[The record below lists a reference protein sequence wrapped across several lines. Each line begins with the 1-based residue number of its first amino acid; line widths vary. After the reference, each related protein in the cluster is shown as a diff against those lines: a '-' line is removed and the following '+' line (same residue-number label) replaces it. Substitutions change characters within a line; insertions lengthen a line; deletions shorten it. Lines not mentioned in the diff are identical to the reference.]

1 MGVKSFDKAD
11 PSKKQIE
18 IYQDFSGGIN
28 TELADSAMKDNQF
41 RKLVNFDLDAA
52 GSIKKRDGLYRIPFV
67 RQQIEAMLKKKYGVN
82 KGNEIAS
89 KIIIND
95 VVEFFDGAHWVF
107 NYITNYGL
115 IVLLLDKTMS
125 LPQDLNLQLFEHVL
139 FYPMSKIDEQDTYN
153 VIGDK
158 VKISPYND
166 TYIMYATKYSNANG
180 LVNIDE
186 KQIKMFSWNPVNDD
200 DQTIG
205 GNVARPQWIEAVDNQ
220 DDVETITYYGDTTPY
235 VLESNKLD
243 IIDNLGEVSYQIGE
257 RYYGSLGFDEL
268 EDFSIIYGFNT
279 TQTWFDVNENGTNKR
294 YFIRTGDG
302 QDIPP
307 TEIATITLEPF
318 CGEYNSSPNRGEK
331 YWNKVKQKIFIY
343 LKHPV
348 KSMTNQ
354 EYLDRII
361 EINNWLNNNNGGYN
375 ETTGLVNLPCLRF
388 TYVDVIMFDYNN
400 EKQSGEFRYYIEDE
414 YTPFNCVWYKE
425 TYKRL
430 NGGIDHPNYVR
441 ELHFE
446 NNVAIGKVS
455 YIIGSKSMGYSIS
468 EGHTLESIGQI
479 IPMIYTKPYV
489 EKIEVDNDFQLFGAV
504 WGDIGSR
511 TTTNYYRITTYNVD
525 NKNYLL
531 PYISRD
537 YNNPFNGTLQEW
549 LTKFNYISDSLN
561 VSISTDVNY
570 SNGLILLSE
579 SGPMLKRDITFKI
592 NNQYFDPELYYYS
605 SLPNR
610 YSNMFYTNNGSG
622 VWTNTLTLDST
633 KCWRD
638 YTRIGA
644 DFTSRSFVHPL
655 ALIIVGEGNISAGYT
670 GKAAIL
676 NWGVLDS
683 SFNSIGIKWDS
694 WDQLSTQ
701 HLYMNSGDLKGVGEV
716 ASNPSSSP
724 STKNLYSTTRFDFS
738 VGSTRWNNTVGNDD
752 YWLQTGSCSF
762 AYKLDSYLN
771 YTNSLCNTNYYYNGV
786 FSPATSG
793 YVVGIQNSSYPKSFN
808 VNPMKQGKDV
818 FELYKLT
825 YNNLFSWMDINNV
838 YEHWDLDNF
847 YSSIDLFGY
856 ELFGDVVFN
865 IDGEH
870 NDFNDIYRYFINDS
884 ITSFK
889 LMFNCGNFNKQLNL
903 PYYAINSFF
912 KNLFDIN
919 NKQFKIE
926 YIKINDMFYSVV
938 ISMNVDNQKLILLQL
953 TTKELQSISF
963 KDSTIN
969 MYYNYLPNGVE
980 NVLKFQHQQYVKPNL
995 NDLNYLS
1002 YNLNLFS
1009 RFNQSRFPNIYN
1021 KDIHHNISSDLVKY
1035 PKLDI
1040 VQQNNYIQLFGIF
1053 PVNDII
1059 LEPNKQ
1065 KFQLFYSLQQGIH
1078 PENLIIAK
1086 TTMTVADYN
1095 QMVNSKDYSTT
1106 GYTSNTENTGE
1117 TKCIGPNWTPFNTF
1131 FSDDVNTSYNDSLD
1145 DDNPPKPAIFTI
1157 DVPDTTEPYLIL
1169 IQVAQRDDKYKGEN
1183 VPKLATVVETRIQMS
1198 PNTSYRDRLDIV
1210 SLFDEYTAT
1219 NNLTTYSTNLIAYG
1233 QTNKLY
1239 FSDNA
1244 IPSYFPLTRAIQLK
1258 TPEAIKKCSLFQNK
1272 LIVSTE
1278 NTKNF
1283 ISGSSFD
1290 SENDPFI
1297 LSSISTDTGLIAPKS
1312 EVPVGDLLF
1321 FLDKGGVKYLKNVA
1335 ASYYKEFSYKQ
1346 ADEIIKSIVPIDKDA
1361 CGISYNDKYYLC
1373 FPNNRIM
1380 LIFNTTFRCWTM
1392 YQSEHLD
1399 FAKMFV
1405 NDGELYGIS
1414 RNTFNIFKFDK
1425 NVYVDNWNE
1434 LEDDEIYI
1442 DNSGYETISN
1452 ANGEEIKVQKG
1463 TPIMCIMETK
1473 NLDQNYLHR
1482 KKYSW
1487 ALLSTHTYNKDD
1499 DSMYVASNSSL
1510 KPYVLLDENLINY
1523 TFDSYDKVNNTII
1536 YNQDKT
1542 STYDILVRD
1551 DSALNVSAMVD
1562 YQKLGYNNTNS
1573 YFNIPIRRKGNSI
1586 AFGFT
1591 FKEPCGLIINSL
1603 SIKYGL
1609 QDIKRNKG
1617 GKS

>member
-186 KQIKMFSWNPVNDD
+186 KQIKMFSWNPINDD

-220 DDVETITYYGDTTPY
+220 DDVETITYYGDTTPISIVSNNFGFVNDY
-235 VLESNKLD
+235 EGNNTFNIEVPQHLNKLYD
-243 IIDNLGEVSYQIGE
+243 YYDDFRLEYKHNNSQAWIEFSYTKDGIAN
-257 RYYGSLGFDEL
+257 S
-268 EDFSIIYGFNT
+268 
-279 TQTWFDVNENGTNKR
+279 ENIFLKNMSDS
-294 YFIRTGDG
+294 YIS
-302 QDIPP
+302 PSN
-307 TEIATITLEPF
+307 IATIWFGKDGML
-318 CGEYNSSPNRGEK
+318 Y
-331 YWNKVKQKIFIY
+331 VY
-343 LKHPV
+343 LKSPIKAV
-348 KSMTNQ
+348 SDEVFFQ
-354 EYLDRII
+354 EYLLSHNITNLRKNNLAWTYCDFFVINLIDKRNVHPRLLIDGHQDQYTYTVNQGNMTCVYESREYDIGFSITIPYDEFFSMSVADEAVSVFKELFLPNTANIQNLEEFQNYWKPFVDDWTKPPLKNIDVSGFGTPTIKVIPKYFTNTTALSKSLDFSRELAFNKGNPICSLISPLFKYHITGNISGSYLYRNISSSNPSTNNPLLVSSSYKVSDGVIHVDDYLYSFYSIFSLITSSKLHPTMFDHVTPII
-361 EINNWLNNNNGGYN
+361 AYLGACIFRDNNNNFSSLDERSVYFKFNGNQLFNDNWPFYPRVSLQINSTSNIFTAGI
-375 ETTGLVNLPCLRF
+375 TRF
-388 TYVDVIMFDYNN
+388 TVDD
-400 EKQSGEFRYYIEDE
+400 
-414 YTPFNCVWYKE
+414 
-425 TYKRL
+425 
-430 NGGIDHPNYVR
+430 
-441 ELHFE
+441 
-446 NNVAIGKVS
+446 
-455 YIIGSKSMGYSIS
+455 
-468 EGHTLESIGQI
+468 
-479 IPMIYTKPYV
+479 
-489 EKIEVDNDFQLFGAV
+489 
-504 WGDIGSR
+504 
-511 TTTNYYRITTYNVD
+511 
-525 NKNYLL
+525 
-531 PYISRD
+531 RD
-537 YNNPFNGTLQEW
+537 
-549 LTKFNYISDSLN
+549 
-561 VSISTDVNY
+561 
-570 SNGLILLSE
+570 
-579 SGPMLKRDITFKI
+579 
-592 NNQYFDPELYYYS
+592 
-605 SLPNR
+605 
-610 YSNMFYTNNGSG
+610 
-622 VWTNTLTLDST
+622 
-633 KCWRD
+633 
-638 YTRIGA
+638 
-644 DFTSRSFVHPL
+644 SRSFVFSGSTNYLDDSNNWAPHDNML
-655 ALIIVGEGNISAGYT
+655 NRKNVDGSLGLFSTGCKVNNIIINPSQYT
-670 GKAAIL
+670 GDKFVMEKLTPSTI
-676 NWGVLDS
+676 
-683 SFNSIGIKWDS
+683 IKWA
-694 WDQLSTQ
+694 
-701 HLYMNSGDLKGVGEV
+701 NINNIEV
-716 ASNPSSSP
+716 E
-724 STKNLYSTTRFDFS
+724 TLL
-738 VGSTRWNNTVGNDD
+738 V
-752 YWLQTGSCSF
+752 L
-762 AYKLDSYLN
+762 
-771 YTNSLCNTNYYYNGV
+771 NTNTIL
-786 FSPATSG
+786 P
-793 YVVGIQNSSYPKSFN
+793 
-808 VNPMKQGKDV
+808 
-818 FELYKLT
+818 
-825 YNNLFSWMDINNV
+825 
-838 YEHWDLDNF
+838 
-847 YSSIDLFGY
+847 
-856 ELFGDVVFN
+856 
-865 IDGEH
+865 
-870 NDFNDIYRYFINDS
+870 ND
-884 ITSFK
+884 
-889 LMFNCGNFNKQLNL
+889 
-903 PYYAINSFF
+903 
-912 KNLFDIN
+912 LFDITDIHLLFERYYTD
-919 NKQFKIE
+919 KLTD
-926 YIKINDMFYSVV
+926 IKIVCYIGNQWRTVSIPYYSVGGVLTNLYNNVPIKCEYLKDNLGKFYSF
-938 ISMNVDNQKLILLQL
+938 NAYY
-953 TTKELQSISF
+953 ELNNEKIYLVNLKGIELSDIDF
-963 KDSTIN
+963 ERLYLAIN
-969 MYYNYLPNGVE
+969 YNYLPNGVE

-1040 VQQNNYIQLFGIF
+1040 TQQNNYIQLFGIF

-1078 PENLIIAK
+1078 PEDLIVAK

-1117 TKCIGPNWTPFNTF
+1117 TKCIGPNWLPFNTF

-1145 DDNPPKPAIFTI
+1145 DDNPPKPSIFTV

-1169 IQVAQRDDKYKGEN
+1169 IQVAQRDDKYTGEN

-1361 CGISYNDKYYLC
+1361 CGVSYNDKYYLC

-1380 LIFNTTFRCWTM
+1380 LIFNTTYRCWTM
-1392 YQSEHLD
+1392 YQSEYLD

-1542 STYDILVRD
+1542 SPYDILVRD

>member
-67 RQQIEAMLKKKYGVN
+67 RQQIEAMFKKKYGVN

-186 KQIKMFSWNPVNDD
+186 KQIKMFSWNPINDD

-220 DDVETITYYGDTTPY
+220 DEVETITYYGDTTPY

-302 QDIPP
+302 KDIPP

-318 CGEYNSSPNRGEK
+318 CGEYNSSPNIGEK

-348 KSMTNQ
+348 KSMTND
-354 EYLDRII
+354 EYVNTIKN
-361 EINNWLNNNNGGYN
+361 INDVLVSTNGGYDSRN
-375 ETTGLVNLPCLRF
+375 ETHRFPCLRF

-400 EKQSGEFRYYIEDE
+400 EKQSGEFIYYIEDE
-414 YTPFNCVWYKE
+414 HTPFNCVWYRE
-425 TYKRL
+425 TYVKSFTNVN
-430 NGGIDHPNYVR
+430 NGQHRIFS
-441 ELHFE
+441 LHFE
-446 NNVAIGKVS
+446 NNVAIGKVP
-455 YIIGSKSMGYSIS
+455 YIIGGKAINPSASSNLSLDSM
-468 EGHTLESIGQI
+468 GQI
-479 IPMIYTKPYV
+479 IPLIYTKPYV
-489 EKIEVDNDFQLFGAV
+489 EQIEVSNGL
-504 WGDIGSR
+504 
-511 TTTNYYRITTYNVD
+511 TTLSNYWKYTANSYRKMTNYYDISIYKQNDKYYIIPNSTGNSLQNILD
-525 NKNYLL
+525 NYESQTRL
-531 PYISRD
+531 
-537 YNNPFNGTLQEW
+537 F
-549 LTKFNYISDSLN
+549 N
-561 VSISTDVNY
+561 VSISTEPFYVND
-570 SNGLILLSE
+570 LILLSE

-592 NNQYFDPELYYYS
+592 NNNGFVDERYYYS
-605 SLPNR
+605 DLPNNH
-610 YSNMFYTNNGSG
+610 SNMFYTKHGSG

-638 YTRIGA
+638 YTKIGA
-644 DFTSRSFVHPL
+644 DFTSISFVHPL
-655 ALIIVGEGNISAGYT
+655 ALIIVGEGKISAGNI
-670 GKAAIL
+670 GRAAIL

-683 SFNSIGIKWDS
+683 SSNSIGIKWDS
-694 WDQLSTQ
+694 WDQLSIQ

-724 STKNLYSTTRFDFS
+724 STKNLYSTTRFDCS

-762 AYKLDSYLN
+762 SYKLDSYLN

-786 FSPATSG
+786 FSPATAG
-793 YVVGIQNSSYPKSFN
+793 YVVGIQDNASPTSFN
-808 VNPMKQGKDV
+808 VNPMKHGKNI

-847 YSSIDLFGY
+847 SSSIELFGY

-1009 RFNQSRFPNIYN
+1009 RFNQSRFPSIYN

-1040 VQQNNYIQLFGIF
+1040 TQQNNYIQLFGIF

-1078 PENLIIAK
+1078 PEDLIIAK

-1145 DDNPPKPAIFTI
+1145 DDNPPKPAIFTV

-1392 YQSEHLD
+1392 YQSEYLD

-1452 ANGEEIKVQKG
+1452 ANGEKIKVQKG

-1542 STYDILVRD
+1542 SPYDILVRD

>member
-186 KQIKMFSWNPVNDD
+186 KQIKMFSWNPINDD

-205 GNVARPQWIEAVDNQ
+205 GNVARPQWIEAVENQ
-220 DDVETITYYGDTTPY
+220 DDVETITYYGDTTPISI
-235 VLESNKLD
+235 VSN
-243 IIDNLGEVSYQIGE
+243 NF
-257 RYYGSLGFDEL
+257 GFVNDYE
-268 EDFSIIYGFNT
+268 GNNT
-279 TQTWFDVNENGTNKR
+279 
-294 YFIRTGDG
+294 
-302 QDIPP
+302 
-307 TEIATITLEPF
+307 L
-318 CGEYNSSPNRGEK
+318 S
-331 YWNKVKQKIFIY
+331 
-343 LKHPV
+343 
-348 KSMTNQ
+348 
-354 EYLDRII
+354 
-361 EINNWLNNNNGGYN
+361 
-375 ETTGLVNLPCLRF
+375 
-388 TYVDVIMFDYNN
+388 
-400 EKQSGEFRYYIEDE
+400 
-414 YTPFNCVWYKE
+414 
-425 TYKRL
+425 
-430 NGGIDHPNYVR
+430 
-441 ELHFE
+441 
-446 NNVAIGKVS
+446 
-455 YIIGSKSMGYSIS
+455 
-468 EGHTLESIGQI
+468 
-479 IPMIYTKPYV
+479 
-489 EKIEVDNDFQLFGAV
+489 IEV
-504 WGDIGSR
+504 
-511 TTTNYYRITTYNVD
+511 
-525 NKNYLL
+525 
-531 PYISRD
+531 
-537 YNNPFNGTLQEW
+537 
-549 LTKFNYISDSLN
+549 
-561 VSISTDVNY
+561 
-570 SNGLILLSE
+570 
-579 SGPMLKRDITFKI
+579 
-592 NNQYFDPELYYYS
+592 
-605 SLPNR
+605 
-610 YSNMFYTNNGSG
+610 
-622 VWTNTLTLDST
+622 
-633 KCWRD
+633 
-638 YTRIGA
+638 
-644 DFTSRSFVHPL
+644 PL
-655 ALIIVGEGNISAGYT
+655 ALKS
-670 GKAAIL
+670 
-676 NWGVLDS
+676 
-683 SFNSIGIKWDS
+683 
-694 WDQLSTQ
+694 
-701 HLYMNSGDLKGVGEV
+701 LY
-716 ASNPSSSP
+716 
-724 STKNLYSTTRFDFS
+724 
-738 VGSTRWNNTVGNDD
+738 D
-752 YWLQTGSCSF
+752 Y
-762 AYKLDSYLN
+762 YDY
-771 YTNSLCNTNYYYNGV
+771 
-786 FSPATSG
+786 
-793 YVVGIQNSSYPKSFN
+793 
-808 VNPMKQGKDV
+808 
-818 FELYKLT
+818 
-825 YNNLFSWMDINNV
+825 
-838 YEHWDLDNF
+838 
-847 YSSIDLFGY
+847 
-856 ELFGDVVFN
+856 
-865 IDGEH
+865 
-870 NDFNDIYRYFINDS
+870 
-884 ITSFK
+884 
-889 LMFNCGNFNKQLNL
+889 
-903 PYYAINSFF
+903 
-912 KNLFDIN
+912 
-919 NKQFKIE
+919 FKIE
-926 YIKINDMFYSVV
+926 YKHNNTQAWIQMDYILNGEQSTTNIFIKSPRGDYINPKNIASLFIHESGRIIIRLSNKVKCLPDTTYMRAILHIFRDICAYNDYRYNSVYASYEACNNSFTYIDTLVIDLKKRELEDYNDYNKFRFVIEGEGHLHTMISNWFLGFTTYTYSDEYPPSSSASVHKHYPSRPILTYYLGLYDSPIILPNEQNFTEVNDEFITYLINTYGWDKDKYYYLELIKDPNWCEWSFTNDTITLTITHIGYKNSVKNQTTMDITLFNHKGLPILNNHGPLLFYNIKGLFNDDGKLHNPTIKKEINIDNDNKLIKQGSYRTNSYTLNIEDTIYSFDTPMIANASTGDGSAYRTKISYLGVSYCNDLTKLSNIVVIDSKESNYQYYYKLEQLYGNWESNNAKRRSLQFAGNQASYQFDLTTINLLDYNENNSPTNILNKDGTLGLFSVACKVNNINVSSSSYNGKDKCIWEKLLPSNVINWANFNNIDENALLAINRETILPVDLFSINDIKLLFERYYNNQLTNMKVIYYIGTQWSDISIPYYNLGNVLKNLYNNVPIQCEYTKNSTNFYSFDLFY
-938 ISMNVDNQKLILLQL
+938 IINNEKIYLLRLKQN
-953 TTKELQSISF
+953 ELNGLDFNNLHLSL
-963 KDSTIN
+963 D
-969 MYYNYLPNGVE
+969 YYYLPNGVE

-1009 RFNQSRFPNIYN
+1009 RFNQSRFPAIYN

-1040 VQQNNYIQLFGIF
+1040 TQQNNYIQLFGIF

-1065 KFQLFYSLQQGIH
+1065 KFQLFYSLQNNQH
-1078 PENLIIAK
+1078 PDDLIIAL

-1106 GYTSNTENTGE
+1106 GYTSNTDNTGE

-1131 FSDDVNTSYNDSLD
+1131 FSDDVSTSYNDSLD
-1145 DDNPPKPAIFTI
+1145 DDNPPKPAIFTV

-1169 IQVAQRDDKYKGEN
+1169 IQVAQRDDKYDGEN

-1392 YQSEHLD
+1392 YQSEYLD

-1542 STYDILVRD
+1542 SPYDILVRD
-1551 DSALNVSAMVD
+1551 GSALNVSAMVD